1 MQIRTAVE
9 ADLDVI
15 LTLLADKSINT
26 ADPARYQAQLE
37 SRHYRPEWTWLAVDG
52 DVIVAAAVWWGFP
65 SGTEPLALDGLYA
78 VPALA
83 DVVPVWTELIRAAGV
98 PHAEYHIFL
107 PGGWRTD
114 PDVSAALEPRTAAAK
129 AAGLTN
135 VLERL
140 RYEWKT
146 GTPVP
151 PRSTRLRF
159 ETEPSDE
166 AFLDVFRRTAEGSLD
181 DDTRTRVA
189 RDGLDE
195 FAAET
200 LDMYKTMPGPRE
212 WWKLA
217 YSVETGDLVGFAMP
231 SANNGGPVVGFLGVL
246 PAHRGHRYADDLLA
260 EITADLAESGAA
272 RIAADTDLDNVPM
285 VRSFDRL
292 GYDNFG
298 VRLVLS

>member
-15 LTLLADKSINT
+15 LALLADKSINT
-26 ADPARYQAQLE
+26 ADPERYRAQLA
-37 SRHYRPEWTWLAVDG
+37 SGHYRPEWTWLAVDG
-52 DVIVAAAVWWGFP
+52 DEVVAAAVWWGFP
-65 SGTEPLALDGLYA
+65 AGPGPLALDGLYA

-83 DVVPVWTELIRAAGV
+83 DPGPVWTELIRAAGV
-98 PHAEYHIFL
+98 THAEYHIFL

-114 PDVSAALEPRTAAAK
+114 AAVSAALEPRLAAAK

-135 VLERL
+135 LLERL

-151 PRSTRLRF
+151 ARSTRLRF
-159 ETEPSDE
+159 ETDPSDE
-166 AFLDVFRRTAEGSLD
+166 AFLDVFRRTAAGSLD
-181 DDTRTRVA
+181 DDTRTRVG

-200 LDMYKTMPGPRE
+200 LDAYKTMPAPRE

-217 YSVETGDLVGFAMP
+217 YSAETAELVGFAIP
-231 SANNGGPVVGFLGVL
+231 SRNSAGPVVGFLGVL
-246 PAHRGHRYADDLLA
+246 PEHRGHGYADDLLA
-260 EITADLAESGAA
+260 EITADLVATGAT
-272 RIAADTDLDNVPM
+272 RIGADTDLDNVPM
-285 VRSFDRL
+285 ARSFDRL